1 MPRQELTDEQFALIE
16 PLLPP
21 QRTGK
26 PGRPFHSHRV
36 VLEAMFWIQ
45 RTGAPWRDLPSEYG
59 NWSTVFERFR
69 RWRRDG
75 LFQEILDALESKAR
89 KARKID
95 FEFSAVDGSTIRAHK
110 SAAGARKKRG
120 LGAAKPRESGAR
132 TISRRP
138 LDEDPYLVRGDRIAD
153 LRPGDTGA
161 NP

>member
-26 PGRPFHSHRV
+26 PGRPYHSHRV
-36 VLEAMFWIQ
+36 VLEAMFWIH

-69 RWRRDG
+69 QWRRDG

-110 SAAGARKKRG
+110 SAAGARIKK
-120 LGAAKPRESGAR
+120 GAR
-132 TISRRP
+132 RSKAKRNRR
-138 LDEDPYLVRGDRIAD
+138 
-153 LRPGDTGA
+153 
-161 NP
+161 